1 MHFFIFNLVSV
12 CRWRCSLRQNE
23 PSATGT
29 FPLCLASKGWGQ
41 FSRFILYISAAEA
54 IDKVRPC
61 FHLQALEE
69 EETRR
74 ELRAQGKEVPP
85 PEISEVSDPN
95 VITPGTEFMEKL
107 SQALQYY
114 IRARLNT
121 DPGWK
126 DIMVCS
132 SCSFSSIFWTLVISS
147 TIWSSGSRLKVHNTY
162 VLKVILSDANVPG
175 EGEHKIMSF
184 IRAQRCMEGYDPNT
198 RHCLYGHVRNIN
210 PFFSKQ
216 SLLDSNVV

>member
-29 FPLCLASKGWGQ
+29 FPLCFASKGWGQ
-41 FSRFILYISAAEA
+41 FLRFIFYISAAEA
-54 IDKVRPC
+54 INKVRPC
-61 FHLQALEE
+61 FHLQALKEE
-69 EETRR
+69 EMRR

-85 PEISEVSDPN
+85 PEISEVSDRN

-132 SCSFSSIFWTLVISS
+132 CASANAVYDLFDFLNPCDKFNNLIKWTSHDKFTTHLFWRSYSLMQMFLEKESTRSCLSS
-147 TIWSSGSRLKVHNTY
+147 VHNAAW
-162 VLKVILSDANVPG
+162 KA
-175 EGEHKIMSF
+175 MSLWP
-184 IRAQRCMEGYDPNT
+184 QHST
-198 RHCLYGHVRNIN
+198 
-210 PFFSKQ
+210 
-216 SLLDSNVV
+216 LLVWECEEY